1 MNSLGHHRAEELV
14 EERLFDEHKFSI
26 QGQSLNRMVE
36 QFSTSAQALFEVPKL
51 SCRGRVSGR
60 GGGAVVDA
68 PEQMIDFPSVL
79 ATQVVKYVF

>member
-1 MNSLGHHRAEELV
+1 MEQRVNSLGHHRAEELV

-51 SCRGRVSGR
+51 SSQDQISSRTV
-60 GGGAVVDA
+60 
-68 PEQMIDFPSVL
+68 EQLSTPLSR
-79 ATQVVKYVF
+79 